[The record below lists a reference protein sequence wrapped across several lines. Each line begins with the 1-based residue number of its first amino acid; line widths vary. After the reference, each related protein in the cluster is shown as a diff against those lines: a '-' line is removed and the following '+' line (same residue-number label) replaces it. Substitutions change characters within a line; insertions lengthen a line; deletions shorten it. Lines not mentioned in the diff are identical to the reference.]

1 MTLSVLFFR
10 IFPYESFKLTAQF
23 SRFCSIANVGCVLPN
38 CCLKLIQIY
47 HLLLLLLLLLLLVFN
62 YHNCSL
68 FHGIL
73 SLFHNW
79 NANIHVANFLQ
90 NLVPFI
96 KRMTLVRSGTFEN
109 SFHINQK
116 ALDFWFDQNEI
127 LWSQYLMCMKLCV
140 FNILWTCNATVWL
153 STWSK
158 GDFLHLM
165 KKSEKMNAQ
174 T

>member
-1 MTLSVLFFR
+1 MFW
-10 IFPYESFKLTAQF
+10 
-23 SRFCSIANVGCVLPN
+23 PN

-47 HLLLLLLLLLLLVFN
+47 HLLLVFN
-62 YHNCSL
+62 NHNCSL